1 MRKIL
6 ISFILTFTGFSVIS
20 INASASSAVS
30 NSTNHSSISLHAHDV
45 PMTLSWLVG
54 TPQLISQIPLVS
66 PTASMCADLVISSIA
81 PGCPNAS
88 YVQSSLIAAK
98 YQLSN
103 VNVCF
108 SLPNSLTAGNASSMP
123 TGNYGLWF
131 VSSGIANL
139 IQAKHGQAADGPQCL
154 TSGVGTVFSTP
165 GYLVAGGLYGNWLYS
180 YTSGVASVSLW
191 GLPIG
196 TLVTAGLVPS
206 SISVAL
212 TYTGAPADSVPGS
225 PTSISTT
232 PGISSIGVSW
242 NAPSSNGGQ
251 VINGYTVA
259 ATGGATTLTCT
270 TTSTSCT
277 LNNAVPGI
285 SYSITVFATNGL
297 GNSLSTTPVVSN
309 ALSTVPGAPTSIA
322 TFPGSSSIG
331 VSWNAPSSNG
341 GQVIN
346 GYTVAATGGATT
358 LTCTTTST
366 SCTLNNAVPG
376 ISYSITVFATNG
388 LGNSL
393 STTPVVSNAASS
405 APVWGNSD
413 PSPIVVA
420 GNGSLT
426 VSWNSPS
433 SNGGS
438 PITNYIAAADINI
451 SNSPAYSCQAT
462 SLSCTITGLTNG
474 TSYRVW
480 VWAVNSVGRSG
491 TSSSPVG
498 VPLSSKP
505 GAPTGV
511 TATFQG
517 ELMVVSWLS
526 PITDGGS
533 PITSYTAT
541 ISGGTNPIICQST
554 TLTCSASGTITGTNY
569 SISVTATNAKGTS
582 TSSSSIS
589 IGVPTAVPGA
599 PTNVAV
605 QPTGESTLTVN
616 WQSPVFTGGA
626 AISNYIATLTGNGA
640 VFQCTTKS
648 TSCQINGL
656 TNGVTYNA
664 AVIAVNS
671 VGNSLQSTSASA
683 VASSLPSAPS
693 NVIANVVGQLLH
705 ISWNPSTSIGNSP
718 IQRYSVSA
726 ISDYESLGCSGNFG
740 YTSCDISGATP
751 GTVYQIRVVAISS
764 IGSTSSTGISAVI
777 ATPPA
782 APSAPRTSST
792 SNQITANWGPPSSN
806 GGSEIT
812 SYVVTIK
819 SNGSMISRKVD
830 GQTLSC
836 VFDNLQ
842 SSTGYE
848 VSITALNSAGTSQS
862 SISAFISTQPTPA
875 ASVNP
880 KPVVI
885 TPTKKPTSIT
895 KYSSPSSGLA
905 QFKAW
910 ELKIHSA
917 INTLQT
923 HFSIY
928 SASVVKLGNK
938 KVWTPQLV
946 AMFNSDSKMI
956 SSLKPP
962 SSSKNSEK
970 VTSAVSSLSHALLSL
985 TCYGTAMYGRSCN
998 GLSGAEYLRGAA
1010 SLVSSTFAYLR
1021 STVNDSIGLEGCRSC
1036 IAI

>member
-232 PGISSIGVSW
+232 PGI
-242 NAPSSNGGQ
+242 
-251 VINGYTVA
+251 
-259 ATGGATTLTCT
+259 
-270 TTSTSCT
+270 
-277 LNNAVPGI
+277 
-285 SYSITVFATNGL
+285 
-297 GNSLSTTPVVSN
+297 
-309 ALSTVPGAPTSIA
+309 
-322 TFPGSSSIG
+322 SSIG

>member
-30 NSTNHSSISLHAHDV
+30 NPTNHSSSSLLEHDV
-45 PMTLSWLVG
+45 PMTLSWSVG

-66 PTASMCADLVISSIA
+66 PTATMCADLVISSVA
-81 PGCPNAS
+81 PGCTNAS
-88 YVQSSLIAAK
+88 YIQSSLIAAK

-108 SLPNSLTAGNASSMP
+108 SPPNSLIAGNSSAMP

-131 VSSGIANL
+131 VSSGVATP
-139 IQAKHGQAADGPQCL
+139 IQVRHGAASEGAGWNCL

-191 GLPIG
+191 GLPTG

-212 TYTGAPADSVPGS
+212 TYTGAPADSVPGL

-232 PGISSIGVSW
+232 PGVTNIGVSW

-251 VINGYTVA
+251 VINGYTV
-259 ATGGATTLTCT
+259 T
-270 TTSTSCT
+270 
-277 LNNAVPGI
+277 
-285 SYSITVFATNGL
+285 
-297 GNSLSTTPVVSN
+297 
-309 ALSTVPGAPTSIA
+309 
-322 TFPGSSSIG
+322 
-331 VSWNAPSSNG
+331 
-341 GQVIN
+341 
-346 GYTVAATGGATT
+346 ATGGATT

-426 VSWNSPS
+426 VSWNAPS

-517 ELMVVSWLS
+517 ELMVVSWIS

-569 SISVTATNAKGTS
+569 SITVTATNAKGTS

-605 QPTGESTLTVN
+605 QPTGDSTLTVN

-671 VGNSLQSTSASA
+671 VGNSLQSTGSSA

-726 ISDYESLGCSGNFG
+726 ISNYESLGCSVNFG

-751 GTVYQIRVVAISS
+751 GTIYQIKVVAINS

-777 ATPPA
+777 ATPPT

-819 SNGSMISRKVD
+819 LNGSMITRKVD
-830 GQTLSC
+830 GQTYSC

-848 VSITALNSAGTSQS
+848 VSVTALNSAGTSQS

-875 ASVNP
+875 APVNP

-885 TPTKKPTSIT
+885 TPAKKPTSIT

-917 INTLQT
+917 INTLQN

-938 KVWTPQLV
+938 KVWNPQLV

-1010 SLVSSTFAYLR
+1010 SLVSTTFAYLR
-1021 STVNDSIGLEGCRSC
+1021 STVNDSIGLEGCRTC

>member
-66 PTASMCADLVISSIA
+66 PTATMCADLVISSIA

-232 PGISSIGVSW
+232 PGI
-242 NAPSSNGGQ
+242 
-251 VINGYTVA
+251 
-259 ATGGATTLTCT
+259 
-270 TTSTSCT
+270 
-277 LNNAVPGI
+277 
-285 SYSITVFATNGL
+285 
-297 GNSLSTTPVVSN
+297 
-309 ALSTVPGAPTSIA
+309 
-322 TFPGSSSIG
+322 SSIG

>member
-66 PTASMCADLVISSIA
+66 PTATMCADLVISSIA

-285 SYSITVFATNGL
+285 SYSITV
-297 GNSLSTTPVVSN
+297 
-309 ALSTVPGAPTSIA
+309 
-322 TFPGSSSIG
+322 
-331 VSWNAPSSNG
+331 
-341 GQVIN
+341 
-346 GYTVAATGGATT
+346 Y
-358 LTCTTTST
+358 
-366 SCTLNNAVPG
+366 
-376 ISYSITVFATNG
+376 ATNG